1 VDLLNDVLRVPF
13 QFGVHGHSSAY
24 FRVLLLSRSVSH
36 SSGRENRQK
45 VPSLPVT
52 LPIRAES
59 TNPSQSN
66 WRRAGVHSMQCS
78 TAFALAS
85 RCDHPR
91 RSAIIDLFLHPIVS
105 TSSGQDF
112 TSTGAVTAIDVA
124 TGNGNDHVTYE
135 LESSLTT
142 PNQELV
148 FVGSGA
154 RNGRGTVQFT
164 FNIVGAIED
173 GSNLVALA
181 VPGAKNPT
189 MLTVNDSGEIDGD
202 FSAGTSLFGETKIK
216 PGPEKFSE
224 RQGHPHRQRLR
235 EHQGKGHRRGMKLPA
250 RIIIASRT
258 AVSLPHAPSPCR
270 TLRPCHTPA
279 RSQRP
284 CPRGKRSSGPGC
296 RGTYPPRRRS

>member
-1 VDLLNDVLRVPF
+1 
-13 QFGVHGHSSAY
+13 
-24 FRVLLLSRSVSH
+24 
-36 SSGRENRQK
+36 
-45 VPSLPVT
+45 
-52 LPIRAES
+52 
-59 TNPSQSN
+59 
-66 WRRAGVHSMQCS
+66 M
-78 TAFALAS
+78 
-85 RCDHPR
+85 
-91 RSAIIDLFLHPIVS
+91 
-105 TSSGQDF
+105 
-112 TSTGAVTAIDVA
+112 TAIDVA

-235 EHQGKGHRRGMKLPA
+235 EHQGERSPSWNETSGTNNHRFAYG
-250 RIIIASRT
+250 SF
-258 AVSLPHAPSPCR
+258 PSPRAFALPYPSALSYTR
-270 TLRPCHTPA
+270 T
-279 RSQRP
+279 
-284 CPRGKRSSGPGC
+284 
-296 RGTYPPRRRS
+296 